1 MSKPAF
7 SAVTHLTIVW
17 AVTLAVITIIEWRN
31 LEQDPLNREI
41 LSPFIQREITVL
53 NEQPERYDTATKPLA
68 ERVAGDS
75 LRYEVEFHFNG
86 PLFLLCFFG
95 PVLVFLGV
103 GRLWSMR
110 KSNRS

>member
-7 SAVTHLTIVW
+7 SAVTHLSIVW

-31 LEQDPLNREI
+31 LDQDPLNREI
-41 LSPFIQREITVL
+41 LSPFIQREITVY
-53 NEQPERYDTATKPLA
+53 ESQPERYDTVTETADLS
-68 ERVAGDS
+68 AGDG

-95 PVLVFLGV
+95 PVLVFRGV
-103 GRLWSMR
+103 GRLWQGR
-110 KSNRS
+110 KQNRA

>member
-31 LEQDPLNREI
+31 LELDPLNREI

-53 NEQPERYDTATKPLA
+53 NTQPEPYDTATKPWA

-95 PVLVFLGV
+95 PVLVFLGI
-103 GRLWSMR
+103 GRLWTMR
-110 KSNRS
+110 KDNRS

>member
-1 MSKPAF
+1 MNKPAF
-7 SAVTHLTIVW
+7 SAVTHLSIVW

-41 LSPFIQREITVL
+41 LSPFIQREITVYKA
-53 NEQPERYDTATKPLA
+53 QPERYDTVTETA
-68 ERVAGDS
+68 ELNSGDG
-75 LRYEVEFHFNG
+75 LRYEVEFHFTG

-103 GRLWSMR
+103 GRLWNMR